1 MIKWIRIETAPIGMN
16 TYLLENEKREC
27 LIFDV
32 GGSPKQIIE
41 RIQSKNLQ
49 PLAIVLTHAH
59 FDHIEGIDTLY
70 ETFSLPIYMSKK
82 EKDWLTDGTL
92 NGSQYFYSRTI
103 GAFKPKEIYF
113 LEPGMQQIGSFIFE
127 VRNTPGHSPG
137 SLSFYFEKE
146 RFAVTGDALFY
157 GSIGRTDLAYG
168 DHKQLIQSIQEQLLS
183 MSNEVT
189 VLPGHGETTT
199 IGFER
204 THNPFL

>member
-32 GGSPKQIIE
+32 GGSPKQI
-41 RIQSKNLQ
+41 
-49 PLAIVLTHAH
+49 
-59 FDHIEGIDTLY
+59 IEGIDTLY